1 MKSIAKILLVGAVAV
16 MTIAVSAAPS
26 EAAKKKKMKHGTYVT
41 QVCSTGC
48 GKNNS
53 CKVMMWGA
61 DKKWSASMF
70 PTCVKPACPAA
81 C

>member
-16 MTIAVSAAPS
+16 MAIAVSAAPS
-26 EAAKKKKMKHGTYVT
+26 EAAKKKRMKPGTYIG
-41 QVCSTGC
+41 QVCSTC
-48 GKNNS
+48 GKKDNT
-53 CKVMMWGA
+53 CKVSMWTHE
-61 DKKWSASMF
+61 KKWAPAMF